1 MSDLGGDTTGMQN
14 PIFKIMGSQ
23 ATGQNQQGMGQNPMN
38 LNPNSMNPQ
47 MGMNP
52 QQQMQMN
59 QGMGNPM
66 GTQMGMNQG
75 MNQGMNPMQGMDMNN
90 QQQMGNQ
97 MGNAMGNPMGNTG
110 MNQMGNGMGNPMGNT
125 GMNQMPG
132 MDPMQ
137 MSGNNNNNP
146 MMGQQSQMGNPMQQ
160 QMGMN
165 PQMMAMGA
173 GGMDMQAQM
182 MQQQMMQQQ
191 MMQQQMMQQQMMQQ
205 QMMQQQMM
213 QQQAKQAQ
221 MQNILNQAAGTG
233 QGAANPSI
241 QMPSSVPSTSQ
252 GAGISV
258 IFRAS
263 GATGQASAPIMVQCM
278 SDEKVS
284 EVIEK
289 YRNKSGDRDPT
300 KKFIFNAK
308 NLAPSLTVAEAGI
321 TNNANIFVVATK
333 GIKGA
338 F

>member
-1 MSDLGGDTTGMQN
+1 MSDLGTGDTTGMQN

-23 ATGQNQQGMGQNPMN
+23 ATGQNPQGMGQNPMN
-38 LNPNSMNPQ
+38 LNPNSMNPPQ
-47 MGMNP
+47 MG
-52 QQQMQMN
+52 MN
-59 QGMGNPM
+59 QGMGNSM
-66 GTQMGMNQG
+66 AMNQG
-75 MNQGMNPMQGMDMNN
+75 MNQGMNQMPGMNQMQGMDMNN
-90 QQQMGNQ
+90 QMGNQ
-97 MGNAMGNPMGNTG
+97 MGNPMGNT
-110 MNQMGNGMGNPMGNT
+110 
-125 GMNQMPG
+125 

-137 MSGNNNNNP
+137 TGNNNPMGSQSGMGNNMG
-146 MMGQQSQMGNPMQQ
+146 MMGQQSQFGSPMQQ
-160 QMGMN
+160 QMGQMGQMN
-165 PQMMAMGA
+165 PQMGQMGQMNPQMTQM
-173 GGMDMQAQM
+173 GQMNPGMMGNNGMD
-182 MQQQMMQQQ
+182 
-191 MMQQQMMQQQMMQQ
+191 MQQQMMQQ

-221 MQNILNQAAGTG
+221 MQNILSQAAGTG

-308 NLAPSLTVAEAGI
+308 NLAPSLSVAEAGI

>member
-1 MSDLGGDTTGMQN
+1 
-14 PIFKIMGSQ
+14 
-23 ATGQNQQGMGQNPMN
+23 
-38 LNPNSMNPQ
+38 
-47 MGMNP
+47 
-52 QQQMQMN
+52 
-59 QGMGNPM
+59 
-66 GTQMGMNQG
+66 
-75 MNQGMNPMQGMDMNN
+75 
-90 QQQMGNQ
+90 
-97 MGNAMGNPMGNTG
+97 
-110 MNQMGNGMGNPMGNT
+110 
-125 GMNQMPG
+125 
-132 MDPMQ
+132 
-137 MSGNNNNNP
+137 
-146 MMGQQSQMGNPMQQ
+146 
-160 QMGMN
+160 
-165 PQMMAMGA
+165 
-173 GGMDMQAQM
+173 
-182 MQQQMMQQQ
+182 
-191 MMQQQMMQQQMMQQ
+191 MMQQ

-233 QGAANPSI
+233 QGASNPSI

>member
-1 MSDLGGDTTGMQN
+1 
-14 PIFKIMGSQ
+14 
-23 ATGQNQQGMGQNPMN
+23 
-38 LNPNSMNPQ
+38 
-47 MGMNP
+47 
-52 QQQMQMN
+52 
-59 QGMGNPM
+59 
-66 GTQMGMNQG
+66 
-75 MNQGMNPMQGMDMNN
+75 
-90 QQQMGNQ
+90 
-97 MGNAMGNPMGNTG
+97 
-110 MNQMGNGMGNPMGNT
+110 
-125 GMNQMPG
+125 
-132 MDPMQ
+132 
-137 MSGNNNNNP
+137 
-146 MMGQQSQMGNPMQQ
+146 
-160 QMGMN
+160 
-165 PQMMAMGA
+165 
-173 GGMDMQAQM
+173 
-182 MQQQMMQQQ
+182 
-191 MMQQQMMQQQMMQQ
+191 
-205 QMMQQQMM
+205 MQQQMM

-221 MQNILNQAAGTG
+221 MNNILNQAAGTG

-308 NLAPSLTVAEAGI
+308 NLAPSLSVAEAGI